1 MNEHSSRSHAIFM
14 ITVECSQPDI
24 TGEDHIRVGRLNLVD
39 LAGSER
45 QSKTGAQGERFK
57 EATKINLSLSAL
69 GNVISALVD
78 GKSSHIP
85 YRDSKLTRLLQDS
98 LGGNSKTVMVANIGP
113 ASYNFEETLSTLRY
127 ANRAKNIKNKPR
139 INEDPKEA
147 MLRQFQDEIARL
159 KSILEKRT
167 SSANRKRRKQK
178 GLNENER
185 SIEGNEDI
193 DAEEYLREQQNKL
206 EEERAALEQ
215 NAGMREEEKQRLLQ
229 SLEDRQKQLAREQ
242 EAQAAVA
249 AKIKAMQ
256 SKLLSGSRN
265 LLDQTKEQQKLLQA
279 RRIELA
285 EQRRR
290 EREILQ
296 QLEAQ
301 EDNTAEIHQT
311 FASLQQEVEVK
322 TKKLQKLFSK
332 LQQIRLEIQDNA
344 EAYSK
349 ERQQLEQSIGE
360 MNKELKLK
368 WLIVEN
374 FIPVSIVEKLRERA
388 IFDENDGNWR
398 IIKPG
403 ERPGSRE
410 MLEKIEPKTMI
421 DSGLGPGISE
431 VSTSIEESVKLTPIK
446 RPVSMIGLRR
456 PATIF
461 ERDAIMHLRQR
472 VRSARKNHALSPFIS
487 NLQLESHSID
497 KAFVPDSVIRFCGEN
512 VITFGS
518 LEAFPTKV
526 KEFPD
531 ETLSPDRLNSATSR
545 DIDNNKT
552 GQNVVIEVTKIPAPN
567 RSSSNLRFALF
578 VFCVYKNIFFLY
590 FF

>member
-1 MNEHSSRSHAIFM
+1 M
-14 ITVECSQPDI
+14 
-24 TGEDHIRVGRLNLVD
+24 
-39 LAGSER
+39 
-45 QSKTGAQGERFK
+45 
-57 EATKINLSLSAL
+57 
-69 GNVISALVD
+69 
-78 GKSSHIP
+78 
-85 YRDSKLTRLLQDS
+85 
-98 LGGNSKTVMVANIGP
+98 
-113 ASYNFEETLSTLRY
+113 
-127 ANRAKNIKNKPR
+127 
-139 INEDPKEA
+139 
-147 MLRQFQDEIARL
+147 
-159 KSILEKRT
+159 
-167 SSANRKRRKQK
+167 
-178 GLNENER
+178 
-185 SIEGNEDI
+185 
-193 DAEEYLREQQNKL
+193 
-206 EEERAALEQ
+206 
-215 NAGMREEEKQRLLQ
+215 
-229 SLEDRQKQLAREQ
+229 
-242 EAQAAVA
+242 
-249 AKIKAMQ
+249 
-256 SKLLSGSRN
+256 
-265 LLDQTKEQQKLLQA
+265 
-279 RRIELA
+279 
-285 EQRRR
+285 
-290 EREILQ
+290 Q

-388 IFDENDGNWR
+388 VFDENDGNWR

-446 RPVSMIGLRR
+446 RPVRIFLSLSFILFSEKKKGSSFFYYYNYGLPQLLFILFLFLLKVSMIGLRR

-531 ETLSPDRLNSATSR
+531 EALSPDRLNSAISR
-545 DIDNNKT
+545 VSVKKSLLI
-552 GQNVVIEVTKIPAPN
+552 V
-567 RSSSNLRFALF
+567 LR
-578 VFCVYKNIFFLY
+578 IFILRILITIKQVKML
-590 FF
+590 